1 MKSKLSELIRPK
13 TFDDIVG
20 QDHIIGK
27 GKVFRNFLDK
37 DRIASFIFYGPSGVG
52 KTSLSK
58 VIAISGKRKIYYLNG
73 TDLSTSE
80 IKSILLEVELDIS
93 KSGAIIYI
101 DEIQYLNKKQQQTLL
116 NYIEEGKLNLIASTT
131 ENPHICIHKAIISRC
146 LILEFKPLNVDDIA
160 KVLKKSIKYLKEEM
174 ELDIDISDKGIQDI
188 AIYSSGDIRKGI
200 NLLDVVI
207 NSLDENIYNILKI
220 EDEYLKDFLSENG
233 FRACGGEDNT
243 YNLLSAFHKS
253 IRGSDENAALL
264 YMSKLLEFSKMED
277 IIRRLL
283 VISCEDIGMAYP
295 RAICIV
301 ESCINSALKVGMPE
315 ARIILSQAVIFLSN
329 CPKSNSVYLAIKQAM
344 LDSSSID
351 MYNIPEYLKHFQFG
365 EDKKIYKYPHDYK
378 QSFIDQ
384 EYMPKGFEDKK
395 YYYPKDNSV
404 EKKIKMFIQKKK
416 VDSN

>member
-1 MKSKLSELIRPK
+1 MQKKLSELIRPK

-37 DRIASFIFYGPSGVG
+37 DRIASFIFYGPPGVG

-58 VIAISGKRKIYYLNG
+58 VMAISGKRKIYYLSG

-80 IKSILLEVELDIS
+80 IKSILLEVDLDKS

-116 NYIEEGKLNLIASTT
+116 NYIEEGKLNLIGSTT
-131 ENPHICIHKAIISRC
+131 ENPYICLHKAIISRC
-146 LILEFKPLNVDDIA
+146 LILEFKPLLQNDIV
-160 KVLKKSIKYLKEEM
+160 KILKKSIKHFEQEM
-174 ELDIDISDKGIQDI
+174 SVEIEISELGINDI
-188 AIYSSGDIRKGI
+188 AIYCSGDIRKGI
-200 NLLDVVI
+200 NLLDIVI
-207 NSLDENIYNILKI
+207 NSLDENIYNIVSI
-220 EDEYLKDFLSENG
+220 EDNYLKDFLFENG
-233 FRACGGEDNT
+233 FRACGGEDNV

-295 RAICIV
+295 TAICIV
-301 ESCINSALKVGMPE
+301 ESCINSALKVGLPE
-315 ARIILSQAVIFLSN
+315 ARIILAQAVIFLAS
-329 CPKSNSVYLAIKQAM
+329 CPKSNSVYLAIKEAG
-344 LDSSSID
+344 LDSDSID
-351 MYNIPEYLKHFQFG
+351 IYNIPEYLKQLQFG
-365 EDKKIYKYPHDYK
+365 EDKNGYKYPHDYN
-378 QSFIDQ
+378 QGFVDQ

-395 YYYPKDNSV
+395 YYYPKNNSI
-404 EKKIKMFIQKKK
+404 EKKIKNYIEKKRIE
-416 VDSN
+416 SN